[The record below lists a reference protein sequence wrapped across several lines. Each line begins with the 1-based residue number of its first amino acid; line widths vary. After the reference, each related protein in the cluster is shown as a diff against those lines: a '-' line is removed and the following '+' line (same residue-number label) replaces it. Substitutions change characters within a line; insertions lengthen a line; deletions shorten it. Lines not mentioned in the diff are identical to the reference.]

1 MIRYLR
7 LLLLIAP
14 LGMPSIT
21 SADTPIS
28 AVATVEPVVA
38 LTFDDGPH
46 PANTPRL
53 LEIFARE
60 GVRVTFFEVGNH
72 VAKHP
77 ELARA
82 LVAGGHEIGNHTQSH
97 PNLSRLADP
106 AAVRAEIVDAQ
117 GLITKTTGIAPRVFR
132 APFLAHSPAVWAV
145 LAELRLPSITTEV
158 ATKDWDAA
166 TTREQILETAAKAG
180 PGDIVLMHTWPD
192 KTVEAMPEIISRLRA
207 KGLRFVTVS
216 ELLALAPAAPKPG
229 GATEPG
235 ARSP

>member
-1 MIRYLR
+1 MKR
-7 LLLLIAP
+7 LLSMLVLSALLGVSPA
-14 LGMPSIT
+14 
-21 SADTPIS
+21 SADTPIN
-28 AVATVEPVVA
+28 AVATAEPVVA

-46 PANTPRL
+46 PANTTHL

-60 GVRVTFFEVGNH
+60 GVRVTFFEVGNN

-97 PNLSRLADP
+97 PNLSRLVDP

-117 GLITKTTGIAPRVFR
+117 DLIAKTTGVAPRVFR

-145 LAELRLPSITTEV
+145 LAELGLPSITTEV

-192 KTVEAMPEIISRLRA
+192 KTVEAMPGIIARLRA

-216 ELLALAPAAPKPG
+216 ELLALRKGAPPAK
-229 GATEPG
+229 E
-235 ARSP
+235 